1 MSVVWHNVL
10 EALGYVEY
18 TSEPGAQRR
27 NIAEVLAYVEYTGN
41 AAGSYTSDIATVA
54 EVLGYVEY
62 EYTRPV
68 PVLALIYGPLVWV
81 T

>member
-1 MSVVWHNVL
+1 VG
-10 EALGYVEY
+10 GYVEY
-18 TSEPGAQRR
+18 VSEPGAQRR
-27 NIAEVLAYVEYTGN
+27 NVAEVLGYVEYTGN

-81 T
+81 S